1 MSGKAR
7 PSSRTVPEE
16 WAGLP
21 LRTCLGCGSRKPKQY
36 LVRLV
41 LDASGQPVID
51 GRQAAQSRG
60 GYLCG
65 PGCLKAA
72 LKRKSL
78 GKAFRGQLKG
88 VDPRHL
94 WVSLGGAADGW
105 G

>member
-1 MSGKAR
+1 M
-7 PSSRTVPEE
+7 
-16 WAGLP
+16 P
-21 LRTCLGCGSRKPKQY
+21 LRTCLGCGSRKPKQH

-65 PGCLKAA
+65 PGCLKAS

-78 GKAFRGQLKG
+78 GKAFRGRLKG

-94 WVSLGGAADGW
+94 WVALGGAADGW